1 MTPTKSSAGGTLI
14 NVVNHLAYNPRTD
27 LQICIKRD
35 LESTFIEIINLKKS
49 NIIIGYICRYPNM
62 DLNEFNCDYLNHLLV
77 KLSKEKKTVFLWVI
91 TMLTFQNM
99 SNTPQ
104 LINFQI
110 LLPHLCFF
118 HA

>member
-35 LESTFIEIINLKKS
+35 LES